1 MVQFCGLFYK
11 LRKISN
17 RSQLIKIFNTYVKTV
32 VQYGI
37 LVYGTASRAT
47 MQKNDA
53 KINRILRVI
62 FFVQKFDSVS
72 LIREKYKVFS
82 AQELHLYEVFKL
94 MTKCIRRES
103 CIMDINHF
111 ITQNELSKLC
121 SCEKR
126 VKALPLNS
134 SFSENSLSNKIRKLL
149 NVFLKLDSNFVTKVE
164 NLSGARLNNFAHEKL
179 ENYFLLNEQLTRLIY
194 GLN

>member
-1 MVQFCGLFYK
+1 MFKSLTQFLSSE
-11 LRKISN
+11 RN
-17 RSQLIKIFNTYVKTV
+17 
-32 VQYGI
+32 
-37 LVYGTASRAT
+37 
-47 MQKNDA
+47 
-53 KINRILRVI
+53 
-62 FFVQKFDSVS
+62 
-72 LIREKYKVFS
+72 KVFS
-82 AQELHLYEVFKL
+82 AQELYLYEVFKL

-121 SCEKR
+121 SCEKQ
-126 VKALPLNS
+126 VKAVPLNS

-149 NVFLKLDSNFVTKVE
+149 NVFLKLDSNFVTKVK
-164 NLSGARLNNFAHEKL
+164 NLSGTQLNNFAHEKL

>member
-1 MVQFCGLFYK
+1 M
-11 LRKISN
+11 
-17 RSQLIKIFNTYVKTV
+17 IKIFNTYVKPV

-37 LVYGTASRAT
+37 LVYGTASKAT
-47 MQKNDA
+47 MQKIDA

-62 FFVQKFDSVS
+62 FFFES
-72 LIREKYKVFS
+72 LIQFLRENYKKVFS

-121 SCEKR
+121 SCENR
-126 VKALPLNS
+126 VKAVPLNS
-134 SFSENSLSNKIRKLL
+134 SFTENSLSNKIRKLL
-149 NVFLKLDSNFVTKVE
+149 NVFLKLDSNFVTKVK
-164 NLSGARLNNFAHEKL
+164 NLSGAQLKNFAHEKL
-179 ENYFLLNEQLTRLIY
+179 EKYFLLNEQLTRLIY
-194 GLN
+194 GLK